1 MNQSCSNTNA
11 NASADDCKEMKIAD
25 GMCLQCPKRK
35 KHDDDNGNDLLTPV
49 VLGLAAASLVS
60 GDKKAP
66 QEKPAAPEANVLQ
79 EGTSE
84 LESLV
89 DSVCD
94 FGE

>member
-1 MNQSCSNTNA
+1 MTCNT
-11 NASADDCKEMKIAD
+11 DCKEMKIAD

-35 KHDDDNGNDLLTPV
+35 KHDDSSNLLTPV
-49 VLGLAAASLVS
+49 LLGLAASASVPA
-60 GDKKAP
+60 DKKAVDKEP
-66 QEKPAAPEANVLQ
+66 STHEAYDVQ

>member
-1 MNQSCSNTNA
+1 MNQSCS
-11 NASADDCKEMKIAD
+11 DDCKEMKIAD

-35 KHDDDNGNDLLTPV
+35 KHDDNGNDLLTPV
-49 VLGLAAASLVS
+49 VSAATMAALVAIYN
-60 GDKKAP
+60 KAP
-66 QEKPAAPEANVLQ
+66 QEKPAAPEADVLQ

-89 DSVCD
+89 DSVSD